1 MFSLFTVKGVETRY
15 FSTLEEGEKFFH
27 AIVYKAS
34 QVFNFVYDENFSD
47 IVLLFFCFFFFWFGL
62 RRNNLFSLRKA
73 RLTQSDISCVSAF
86 L

>member
-34 QVFNFVYDENFSD
+34 QVFNFVYDENFQT
-47 IVLLFFCFFFFWFGL
+47 LYYFFFVSFFFGL
-62 RRNNLFSLRKA
+62 
-73 RLTQSDISCVSAF
+73 V
-86 L
+86 